1 MLVVQKTSYAAAL
14 APHSTNA
21 GMFVPTEQAA
31 ILLDRSQSDVMCGIG
46 TGVGSRLLSFATR

>member
-14 APHSTNA
+14 AHHSTNA

-31 ILLDRSQSDVMCGIG
+31 ITFITQKLEMLGGARK
-46 TGVGSRLLSFATR
+46 SRLAMVVLLFE